1 MLRHETIVNFLN
13 QVALKPLTPAGG
25 SVAAL
30 TAASAAA
37 LAEMAANLTI
47 GKPAYAEVTDEMAG
61 IVKACSRYRERFL
74 VDIDRDSQAFEK
86 VMEAYRLPKNTKEE
100 QEYRKN
106 AIQHQYKEAVKVP
119 LKIAYN
125 AVEMMSLI
133 KKLILTV
140 HDNTFTDAIQAY
152 MMAETAARSLLYHA
166 RANLTQVQDENFTN
180 DILQKISLLESS
192 LGCPSTPIEMQDK

>member
-1 MLRHETIVNFLN
+1 MLGHETIASFLD

-37 LAEMAANLTI
+37 LAEMAANLTS
-47 GKPAYAEVTDEMAG
+47 GKAAYAGVADEMAC
-61 IVKACSRYRERFL
+61 IAKACSKYRERFL

-86 VMEAYRLPKNTKEE
+86 VMQAYRLPKDTKEE
-100 QEYRKN
+100 QEIRSN

-119 LKIAYN
+119 LEIAYN
-125 AVEMMSLI
+125 AVEMMRII
-133 KKLILTV
+133 KKLIIIV
-140 HDNTFTDAIQAY
+140 HDNTFTDVVQAY

-166 RANLTQVQDENFTN
+166 RANLTEVEDENFTN
-180 DILQKISLLESS
+180 DILQKISLLEKS
-192 LGCPSTPIEMQDK
+192 LGYPPKTTEIQDK